1 MSTIFSGAIFGA
13 PLRNENK
20 TIEMKMNVVVRKWNR
35 LKWKWVEEKNENE
48 DSINILP
55 MIDIIFAILSF
66 FIISSLY
73 LTKIDTIKVNLP
85 KSSTAVREQN
95 KPQIITI
102 DNNENIYFNSNEIS
116 LTNMSSLIRT
126 NIENLEE
133 PIVILR
139 ADTSVKHGFIVN
151 LLDELRKIENL
162 KIGISTEK
170 QLSGL

>member
-1 MSTIFSGAIFGA
+1 MNFVEDLRLFLYLKI
-13 PLRNENK
+13 LRNFMYFK
-20 TIEMKMNVVVRKWNR
+20 
-35 LKWKWVEEKNENE
+35 EKDETE
-48 DSINILP
+48 YPINILP

-102 DNNENIYFNSNEIS
+102 DNNENIYFNSREIS
-116 LTNMSSLIRT
+116 LTNMSSIIRT

>member
-1 MSTIFSGAIFGA
+1 MNFVEDLRLFLYLKI
-13 PLRNENK
+13 LRNFMYFK
-20 TIEMKMNVVVRKWNR
+20 
-35 LKWKWVEEKNENE
+35 EKDETE
-48 DSINILP
+48 YSINILP

-102 DNNENIYFNSNEIS
+102 DNNENIYFNSREIS
-116 LTNMSSLIRT
+116 LTNISSIIRT

-170 QLSGL
+170 Q

>member
-1 MSTIFSGAIFGA
+1 MYF
-13 PLRNENK
+13 K
-20 TIEMKMNVVVRKWNR
+20 
-35 LKWKWVEEKNENE
+35 EKNETG

-95 KPQIITI
+95 KPQILAI
-102 DNNENIYFNSNEIS
+102 DNNENIYFNSREIS
-116 LTNMSSLIRT
+116 LTNISSIIRT

>member
-1 MSTIFSGAIFGA
+1 MYFKES
-13 PLRNENK
+13 NES
-20 TIEMKMNVVVRKWNR
+20 
-35 LKWKWVEEKNENE
+35 EN
-48 DSINILP
+48 SINILP

-73 LTKIDTIKVNLP
+73 LTKIDSINVNLP
-85 KSSTAVREQN
+85 KSSTAQREEE
-95 KPQIITI
+95 KLQIISV
-102 DNNENIYFNSNEIS
+102 DSNENIYFKSNQIALKNVSE
-116 LTNMSSLIRT
+116 LIRT
-126 NIENLEE
+126 NIENIKD

-170 QLSGL
+170 K

>member
-1 MSTIFSGAIFGA
+1 MYFKDN
-13 PLRNENK
+13 NES
-20 TIEMKMNVVVRKWNR
+20 
-35 LKWKWVEEKNENE
+35 EN
-48 DSINILP
+48 SINILP

-73 LTKIDTIKVNLP
+73 LTKIDSIKVNLP

-95 KPQIITI
+95 KPQIITV
-102 DNNENIYFNSNEIS
+102 DNKEKIYFNSNEIS
-116 LTNMSSLIRT
+116 LKNISALIRT
-126 NIENLEE
+126 NIENIEE

-139 ADTSVKHGFIVN
+139 ADTSVKHGLIVS

-170 QLSGL
+170 K

>member
-1 MSTIFSGAIFGA
+1 MYFKNN
-13 PLRNENK
+13 NES
-20 TIEMKMNVVVRKWNR
+20 
-35 LKWKWVEEKNENE
+35 EN
-48 DSINILP
+48 SINILP

-73 LTKIDTIKVNLP
+73 LTKIDSIKVNLP

-102 DNNENIYFNSNEIS
+102 DNDEKIYFNSNEILLKNIS
-116 LTNMSSLIRT
+116 TLIRT
-126 NIENLEE
+126 NIENIEE

-139 ADTSVKHGFIVN
+139 ADTSVKHGLIVN

-162 KIGISTEK
+162 KIGISTDK
-170 QLSGL
+170 K

>member
-1 MSTIFSGAIFGA
+1 MYF
-13 PLRNENK
+13 K
-20 TIEMKMNVVVRKWNR
+20 
-35 LKWKWVEEKNENE
+35 EKNDTG

-95 KPQIITI
+95 KPQIITV
-102 DNNENIYFNSNEIS
+102 DNNEKIYFNSNEIS
-116 LTNMSSLIRT
+116 LKNISSLIRK

-139 ADTSVKHGFIVN
+139 ADTSVKHGLIVN
-151 LLDELRKIENL
+151 LLDELRKIENV

-170 QLSGL
+170 Q

>member
-1 MSTIFSGAIFGA
+1 MNFVEDLRLFLYLKI
-13 PLRNENK
+13 LRNFMYFK
-20 TIEMKMNVVVRKWNR
+20 
-35 LKWKWVEEKNENE
+35 EKDETE
-48 DSINILP
+48 YSINILP

-73 LTKIDTIKVNLP
+73 LTRIDSIKVNLP

-95 KPQIITI
+95 KPQIITV
-102 DNNENIYFNSNEIS
+102 DSNERIYFKSNEIS
-116 LTNMSSLIRT
+116 LKNINVIIRT

-139 ADTSVKHGFIVN
+139 ADTSVKHGLIIN

-162 KIGISTEK
+162 KVCISTEK
-170 QLSGL
+170 K

>member
-1 MSTIFSGAIFGA
+1 MYF
-13 PLRNENK
+13 K
-20 TIEMKMNVVVRKWNR
+20 
-35 LKWKWVEEKNENE
+35 EKKEPG

-73 LTKIDTIKVNLP
+73 LTRIDSIKVNLP

-95 KPQIITI
+95 KPLIITV
-102 DNNENIYFNSNEIS
+102 DGNERIYFNSNEIF
-116 LTNMSSLIRT
+116 LKNIYAIIQT

-139 ADTSVKHGFIVN
+139 ADTSVKHGVIVN

-162 KIGISTEK
+162 KVGISTEK
-170 QLSGL
+170 Q

>member
-1 MSTIFSGAIFGA
+1 MNFVED
-13 PLRNENK
+13 LRLFLH
-20 TIEMKMNVVVRKWNR
+20 
-35 LKWKWVEEKNENE
+35 LKILISSMYFKEKNETG

-102 DNNENIYFNSNEIS
+102 DNNENIYFNSREIS
-116 LTNMSSLIRT
+116 LTNMSSIIRT

>member
-1 MSTIFSGAIFGA
+1 MYF
-13 PLRNENK
+13 K
-20 TIEMKMNVVVRKWNR
+20 
-35 LKWKWVEEKNENE
+35 EKNETG

-73 LTKIDTIKVNLP
+73 LTRIDSIKVNLP

-95 KPQIITI
+95 KPQIITV
-102 DNNENIYFNSNEIS
+102 DSNERIYFNSNEIS
-116 LTNMSSLIRT
+116 LKNIYAIIRT

-139 ADTSVKHGFIVN
+139 ADTSVKHGLIIN

-162 KIGISTEK
+162 KVGISTEK
-170 QLSGL
+170 Q

>member
-1 MSTIFSGAIFGA
+1 MYF
-13 PLRNENK
+13 K
-20 TIEMKMNVVVRKWNR
+20 
-35 LKWKWVEEKNENE
+35 EKNDTG

-102 DNNENIYFNSNEIS
+102 DNNENIYFNSREIS
-116 LTNMSSLIRT
+116 LTNMSSIIRT
-126 NIENLEE
+126 NIENLED

-139 ADTSVKHGFIVN
+139 ADTSVKHGLIVN

-162 KIGISTEK
+162 KVGISTEK
-170 QLSGL
+170 E

>member
-1 MSTIFSGAIFGA
+1 MYF
-13 PLRNENK
+13 K
-20 TIEMKMNVVVRKWNR
+20 
-35 LKWKWVEEKNENE
+35 EKNETG

-116 LTNMSSLIRT
+116 LTNMSSIIRT

>member
-1 MSTIFSGAIFGA
+1 MYF
-13 PLRNENK
+13 K
-20 TIEMKMNVVVRKWNR
+20 
-35 LKWKWVEEKNENE
+35 EKNETG

-73 LTKIDTIKVNLP
+73 LTRIDSIKVNLP

-95 KPQIITI
+95 KPQIITV
-102 DNNENIYFNSNEIS
+102 DSNERIYFNSNEIS
-116 LTNMSSLIRT
+116 LKNIYEIIRT
-126 NIENLEE
+126 NIENLED

-139 ADTSVKHGFIVN
+139 ADTSVKHGLIVN

-162 KIGISTEK
+162 KIGISVEK
-170 QLSGL
+170 K